1 MLHRLVVLL
10 LALCW
15 PANLFAGQVVLTTVD
30 GSLRIEGELL
40 SFDGEFFRVETTFGA
55 LTLDGGNLRCEGEGC
70 PDADALVARA
80 VITGPTGM
88 VHNLMPPLLEVFAER
103 EGLAFRS
110 LFLGDDKVTWE
121 FRDEES
127 GALLGAFQGIVS
139 EGNSVELLNAGDA
152 T

>member
-15 PANLFAGQVVLTTVD
+15 PANLFAGQVVDDDCGWQL
-30 GSLRIEGELL
+30 LRIEGELL

-88 VHNLMPPLLEVFAER
+88 IHN
-103 EGLAFRS
+103 G
-110 LFLGDDKVTWE
+110 
-121 FRDEES
+121 
-127 GALLGAFQGIVS
+127 
-139 EGNSVELLNAGDA
+139 
-152 T
+152 